1 MLSSPS
7 NRPLRLEVQGLTS
20 LYDSLPILNDV
31 SIHLNEGEFVSI
43 VGPSGCGKSTLFH
56 HISGIMA
63 PEQGRILIDAEDR
76 TGRAGRVSYMY
87 QKDLLMPWKKVVD
100 NVALPLRLKGVGKQE
115 SREKALELFE
125 LFGLEGF
132 EKAYPYQLSG
142 GMRQRASLLRTYLCN
157 NDILLL
163 DEPFGGL
170 DAITRARLQ
179 DWLLELL
186 ARLDVSVLF
195 ITHDIEEAL
204 YLSDRIYVLSD
215 RPATVCREFE
225 LHFDRPRE
233 RSLMADREFAKL
245 KLEIYQLLT

>member
-1 MLSSPS
+1 MITFP
-7 NRPLRLEVQGLTS
+7 NDPLLAVQGVTS
-20 LYDSLPILNDV
+20 LYETLPILNDV
-31 SIHLNEGEFVSI
+31 SLHLDEGEFVSI

-56 HISGIMA
+56 HISGIMT
-63 PEQGRILIDAEDR
+63 PEQGAIFIDGEDY

-100 NVALPLRLKGVGKQE
+100 NVSLPLRLKGMSKTDA
-115 SREKALELFE
+115 REQALELFE

-132 EKAYPYQLSG
+132 EKAYPHQLSG
-142 GMRQRASLLRTYLCN
+142 GMRQRASLLRTYLCSS
-157 NDILLL
+157 DILLL

-204 YLSDRIYVLSD
+204 YLSDRIYVLTD
-215 RPATVCREFE
+215 RPAAVRKEFH

-233 RSLMADREFAKL
+233 RSLMTDREFARL

>member
-1 MLSSPS
+1 MITSPS
-7 NRPLRLEVQGLTS
+7 SNPLLEVRGLTS
-20 LYDSLPILNDV
+20 LYEDLPILNDV
-31 SIHLNEGEFVSI
+31 SIRLNEGEFVSI

-56 HISGIMA
+56 HISGIMT
-63 PEQGRILIDAEDR
+63 PEQGSIWIDGEDYS
-76 TGRAGRVSYMY
+76 GRAGRVSYMY

-100 NVALPLRLKGVGKQE
+100 NVALPLRLKGMSKKA

-132 EKAYPYQLSG
+132 EKSYPYQLSG
-142 GMRQRASLLRTYLCN
+142 GMRQRASLLRTYLCSS
-157 NDILLL
+157 DILLL

-170 DAITRARLQ
+170 DAITKARLQ

-186 ARLDVSVLF
+186 DRLDVSVIF

-215 RPATVCREFE
+215 RPAVIRKEFE
-225 LHFDRPRE
+225 PHFNRPRE
-233 RSLMADREFAKL
+233 RSLMTDREFGKL

>member
-1 MLSSPS
+1 MISSPS
-7 NRPLRLEVQGLTS
+7 NRHLRLEVQGLTS
-20 LYDSLPILNDV
+20 LYDSLPILNDM
-31 SIHLNEGEFVSI
+31 SIHLNQGEFVSI

-56 HISGIMA
+56 HISGIMT

-76 TGRAGRVSYMY
+76 TGRAGRISYMY

-100 NVALPLRLKGVGKQE
+100 NVALPLRLKGAGKQE
-115 SREKALELFE
+115 SREKALELFK
-125 LFGLEGF
+125 LFGLDGF

-225 LHFDRPRE
+225 PRFDRPRE
-233 RSLMADREFAKL
+233 RSLMTDREFAKL

>member
-1 MLSSPS
+1 MPL
-7 NRPLRLEVQGLTS
+7 LRLEVRGLTS
-20 LYDSLPILNDV
+20 FYKDLPILNDV
-31 SIHLNEGEFVSI
+31 SIHLNQGEFVSI

-56 HISGIMA
+56 HISGIMT
-63 PEQGRILIDAEDR
+63 PEQGSIWIDGEDY
-76 TGRAGRVSYMY
+76 TGQAGRVSYMY

-100 NVALPLRLKGVGKQE
+100 NVALPLRLRGMSNQA
-115 SREKALELFE
+115 SRGKALELFA

-132 EKAYPYQLSG
+132 EKTYPYQLSG
-142 GMRQRASLLRTYLCN
+142 GMRQRASLLRTYLCGS
-157 NDILLL
+157 DILLL

-179 DWLLELL
+179 DWLLEVL
-186 ARLDVSVLF
+186 ARLGVSVLF

-215 RPATVCREFE
+215 RPATIRKEFE

-233 RSLMADREFAKL
+233 RDLMTDRQFGKL

>member
-1 MLSSPS
+1 MTTSLSNP
-7 NRPLRLEVQGLTS
+7 PLLEVRNLTS
-20 LYDSLPILNDV
+20 LYESLPILNDI

-56 HISGIMA
+56 HISGIMT
-63 PEQGRILIDAEDR
+63 PEKGSILIEGTDY
-76 TGRAGRVSYMY
+76 TGQAGRVSYMY

-100 NVALPLRLKGVGKQE
+100 NVALPLRLKGMSKRD

-132 EKAYPYQLSG
+132 EKTYPYQLSG
-142 GMRQRASLLRTYLCN
+142 GMRQRASLLRTYLCSS
-157 NDILLL
+157 DILLL

-186 ARLDVSVLF
+186 GRLDVSVLF

-215 RPATVCREFE
+215 RPAEIRKEFVP
-225 LHFDRPRE
+225 HFDRPRE
-233 RSLMADREFAKL
+233 RDLMTDRQFAKL

>member
-1 MLSSPS
+1 MITSPS
-7 NRPLRLEVQGLTS
+7 NNSLLEVRGLTS
-20 LYDSLPILNDV
+20 LYEDLPILNDV
-31 SIHLNEGEFVSI
+31 SIRLNEGEFVSI

-56 HISGIMA
+56 HISGIMT
-63 PEQGRILIDAEDR
+63 PEQGSIWIDGEDYS
-76 TGRAGRVSYMY
+76 GRAGRVSYMY

-100 NVALPLRLKGVGKQE
+100 NVALPLRLKGMSKQA

-132 EKAYPYQLSG
+132 EKSYPYQLSG
-142 GMRQRASLLRTYLCN
+142 GMRQRASLLRTYLCSS
-157 NDILLL
+157 DILLL

-170 DAITRARLQ
+170 DAITKARLQ

-186 ARLDVSVLF
+186 DRLDVSVIF

-215 RPATVCREFE
+215 RPAVIRKEFE
-225 LHFDRPRE
+225 PHFNRPRV
-233 RSLMADREFAKL
+233 RSLMTDREFGKL

>member
-1 MLSSPS
+1 MNTSLSNSP
-7 NRPLRLEVQGLTS
+7 LLEVRKLTS
-20 LYDSLPILNDV
+20 LYEDLPILNDV
-31 SIHLNEGEFVSI
+31 SIYLKEGEFVSI

-56 HISGIMA
+56 HISGIMT
-63 PEQGRILIDAEDR
+63 PEKGTILIGGEDH

-100 NVALPLRLKGVGKQE
+100 NVALPLRLKGMSKRD

-157 NDILLL
+157 SDILLL

-215 RPATVCREFE
+215 RPASVRREFE
-225 LHFDRPRE
+225 PHFDRPRE
-233 RSLMADREFAKL
+233 RDLMTDRQFAKL

>member
-1 MLSSPS
+1 MTTSRS
-7 NRPLRLEVQGLTS
+7 NGPLLEVRGITS
-20 LYDSLPILNDV
+20 LYEDLPILND
-31 SIHLNEGEFVSI
+31 IHMHLDEGEFVSI

-56 HISGIMA
+56 HISGIMT
-63 PEQGRILIDAEDR
+63 PEKGSVLIRGEDH

-100 NVALPLRLKGVGKQE
+100 NVALPLRLKGLSKKE
-115 SREKALELFE
+115 ARERALELFE

-132 EKAYPYQLSG
+132 EKSYPYQLSG
-142 GMRQRASLLRTYLCN
+142 GMRQRASLLRTYLYSS
-157 NDILLL
+157 DILLL

-186 ARLDVSVLF
+186 ARLDVAVLF

-215 RPATVCREFE
+215 RPAEIRKEFAP
-225 LHFDRPRE
+225 HFDRPRE
-233 RSLMADREFAKL
+233 RELLTDRYFNKL
-245 KLEIYQLLT
+245 KLEIHQLLT